1 MAHATATQSGSM
13 MQISE
18 MVLEKGYEVIILN
31 SNANFWYN
39 GRANL
44 TAQTHTGVAVTVPG
58 KEIEAA
64 ARGLL
69 QVGNATHGV
78 Y

>member
-1 MAHATATQSGSM
+1 M

-18 MVLEKGYEVIILN
+18 MVFEKEYEAIILN

-44 TAQTHTGVAVTVPG
+44 VAQTRTGVAVTVPG
-58 KEIEAA
+58 NRRKIVA
-64 ARGLL
+64 
-69 QVGNATHGV
+69 
-78 Y
+78 

>member
-1 MAHATATQSGSM
+1 MRRQLYGHDAYTSAFQSGSM

-18 MVLEKGYEVIILN
+18 MVFEKGYEAIILN

-44 TAQTHTGVAVTVPG
+44 VAQTHTGVAVTV
-58 KEIEAA
+58 
-64 ARGLL
+64 RGNTRKT
-69 QVGNATHGV
+69 VA
-78 Y
+78 